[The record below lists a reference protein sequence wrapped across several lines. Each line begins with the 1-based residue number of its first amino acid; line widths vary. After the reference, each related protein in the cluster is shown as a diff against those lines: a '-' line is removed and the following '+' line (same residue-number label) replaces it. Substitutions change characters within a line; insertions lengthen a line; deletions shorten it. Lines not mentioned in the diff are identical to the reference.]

1 MKGLFRFGYCIAT
14 TFGKMGCIDALLQ
27 LGADVNVRDNNG
39 NVPINFAI
47 NLGDMEIASKLAPL
61 CQESILIQLFEHPAL
76 YCRLEKLKQ
85 FVSCAKNTNKLDDFF
100 NMFIHNIVTNGQFEM
115 FKILMPACK
124 NSNIQNVYGVSTL
137 HIAVKKYAE
146 VFQIPEGKVSAE
158 HLIREE
164 NNYRNIIHSLVTS
177 GENVDCQDVCGY
189 TPLHLAVEFGLLE
202 IVTMLMPFYK
212 HLNIVTKKGETPIQI
227 AKRMKNDAMVELLDQ
242 EIINRVRC
250 FGLK

>member
-1 MKGLFRFGYCIAT
+1 MCIAT

-27 LGADVNVRDNNG
+27 LGADVNFRDNNG

-47 NLGDMEIASKLAPL
+47 NFGYMDIATKLAPL
-61 CQESILIQLFEHPAL
+61 CQESILSQVFDHPSL
-76 YCRLEKLKQ
+76 KGRLEKLKQ
-85 FVSCAKNTNKLDDFF
+85 FVYRAKNTNKLDGFF
-100 NMFIHNIVTNGQFEM
+100 NTLVHNIVKNGQFEM
-115 FKILMPACK
+115 FKVLLPACR
-124 NSNIQNVYGVSTL
+124 NPNTQNVYGVSTL

-146 VFQIPEGKVSAE
+146 VFQIPEGKVSAG
-158 HLIREE
+158 HLIRTE

-177 GENVDCQDVCGY
+177 GENTDCQDLCGY

-202 IVTMLMPFYK
+202 IVMMLMPFYK

-227 AKRMKNDAMVELLDQ
+227 AKRMKNDAMVELLDE
-242 EIINRVRC
+242 EITNRARC